1 MNTPENNHV
10 RMTDILTCLRCNRM
24 IAFRQALIQ
33 CVHCGFVAWYRA
45 ESATGTISYKQT
57 PPTRPGTDIL
67 DYSLSHLQTQ
77 AVNDLASYPKPSC
90 IMSDSQMKPMM
101 IMLMFKL
108 HNVNVYTS
116 SIIQTAKPISLR
128 FRYASL
134 LPMWTYRYDNMFS
147 FSYKF
152 PQQERTMCKSPFPA
166 FLFALQEW
174 FFASCVTR
182 VKKEKTVQ

>member
-1 MNTPENNHV
+1 MNHARMKSLAATSQGNRTTKTWISNADAARLFIYISKFEKYITPLWNTPYSFAMNTPENNHV

-101 IMLMFKL
+101 IMLMFK
-108 HNVNVYTS
+108 VNDQTS
-116 SIIQTAKPISLR
+116 
-128 FRYASL
+128 
-134 LPMWTYRYDNMFS
+134 
-147 FSYKF
+147 
-152 PQQERTMCKSPFPA
+152 
-166 FLFALQEW
+166 
-174 FFASCVTR
+174 
-182 VKKEKTVQ
+182 